1 MQATATPNQGRFMDL
16 AVEVVN
22 QQGVIFISSAGN
34 AGPALSTAGAPGGTG
49 SPIISI
55 GAYVSQDMATAA
67 HSVRWVGELVA
78 NSTVRMGAK
87 PCFLP

>member
-1 MQATATPNQGRFMDL
+1 MDL
-16 AVEVVN
+16 AAEVVN
-22 QQGVIFISSAGN
+22 RQGVIFISSAGN

-67 HSVRWVGELVA
+67 HSVRWVGACGEFHGA
-78 NSTVRMGAK
+78 NGGEAS
-87 PCFLP
+87 PLP

>member
-1 MQATATPNQGRFMDL
+1 MDL
-16 AVEVVN
+16 AAEVVN
-22 QQGVIFISSAGN
+22 RQGVIFISSAGN

-67 HSVRWVGELVA
+67 HSVRWVGACGEFHGA
-78 NSTVRMGAK
+78 NGGEAS
-87 PCFLP
+87 PFP